1 MAVMDPLRARFSRLR
16 AAGALALAAAAMLL
30 AGAAPAAE
38 ARPPFTPVVGT
49 PSNRTI
55 IEHFNII
62 AFGNEYTH
70 ARFSSVRKWRTP
82 IVARIDGPAPD
93 YLEDFVEQH
102 LADLAKITGHP
113 MVLAY
118 SPRIRREKRVPKGL
132 TAKSFN
138 MFLLYYPMAQL
149 KVVVQKQLGNRMD
162 QELGLLDSGATT
174 CMARLF
180 KKGDEIRKAVVLFPA
195 ERPKDHMRACVVEE
209 LTQVLGLPNDSSSVK
224 PSIFNDK
231 SRYFELTDH
240 DRLML
245 RMLYDPRIT
254 VGMPRE
260 KALIVGRRV
269 LDEIRPE

>member
-1 MAVMDPLRARFSRLR
+1 MTPTGARSLHIF
-16 AAGALALAAAAMLL
+16 AAGAFAAAILL
-30 AGAAPAAE
+30 AGAALAAE
-38 ARPPFTPVVGT
+38 AKAPFTPDAST

-62 AFGNEYTH
+62 AFGNEYTG
-70 ARFSSVRKWRTP
+70 ARFSSVRKWRVS

-93 YLEDFVEQH
+93 YFEDFVEQH
-102 LADLAKITGHP
+102 LADLGKITGHP
-113 MVLAY
+113 MALAY
-118 SPRIRREKRVPKGL
+118 SPRILREKRVPKGL
-132 TAKSFN
+132 TSKSFN
-138 MFLLYYPMAQL
+138 MFLLYYPMDQL
-149 KVVVQKQLGNRMD
+149 KIVVRKQLGNRMD
-162 QELGLLDSGATT
+162 QELSLLGSGATT

-180 KKGDEIRKAVVLFPA
+180 KKGDEIRQAVVLFPA
-195 ERPKDHMRACVVEE
+195 ERQKDHMRACVVEE

-245 RMLYDPRIT
+245 RMLYDSRIT

-260 KALIVGRRV
+260 KALIVGRKV